1 MWRGCW
7 IVVWYHISLLTRG
20 KPVEAGS
27 WVSQVAPGSVSPGIH
42 CFPTILHSYASP
54 SWPGNGL
61 EYLLSQASPEL
72 VSFSLSEFSAI
83 ATYQPL
89 NLGAGIALMGNL
101 SCHFNYSGD
110 FLGRFHKKRLS
121 SLSQIWEI
129 PRLSPCF
136 LLLGHSLKWPY
147 RSNTWYLILK

>member
-7 IVVWYHISLLTRG
+7 IVVWYHISLLMRG

-27 WVSQVAPGSVSPGIH
+27 RVSQVALGSVSPGIH
-42 CFPTILHSYASP
+42 CFPTFLHSYASP
-54 SWPGNGL
+54 SRPGNGL

-89 NLGAGIALMGNL
+89 NLGAGMALMGNL

-110 FLGRFHKKRLS
+110 SLGRFHKKRVC

-129 PRLSPCF
+129 LRLSLCF
-136 LLLGHSLKWPY
+136 LLLGHSLKCLY
-147 RSNTWYLILK
+147 RRNTWYPILK